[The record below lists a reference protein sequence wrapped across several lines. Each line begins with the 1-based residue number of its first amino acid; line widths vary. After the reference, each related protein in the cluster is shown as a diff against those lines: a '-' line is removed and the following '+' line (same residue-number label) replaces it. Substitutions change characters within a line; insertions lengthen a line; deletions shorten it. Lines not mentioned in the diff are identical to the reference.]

1 MNLHDGSVENTPKN
15 GNMNNFDL
23 MTDNDDFDRESSG
36 RISQRDIE
44 QQAINIPM
52 AEHIRSQ
59 SEISERLKLL
69 NNHEKIVIDITA
81 SLKKHQNDISLE
93 R

>member
-1 MNLHDGSVENTPKN
+1 
-15 GNMNNFDL
+15 
-23 MTDNDDFDRESSG
+23 
-36 RISQRDIE
+36 
-44 QQAINIPM
+44 M

-81 SLKKHQNDISLE
+81 SLKKHQNNISLE